1 MTKWIPTLSLAIH
14 EKKALYITS
23 TGVLETGALTRA
35 LLHGSL
41 RTRFYTVLNM

>member
-23 TGVLETGALTRA
+23 TGVLETGLLRELYCTAL
-35 LLHGSL
+35 S
-41 RTRFYTVLNM
+41 VLVFTPF